1 MEIWSA
7 TKTGDFWTGNP
18 IRPKKSDPSRFTNEL
33 VQNQFQ
39 NKFYKTEETF
49 VTVKGT
55 FAIYESRAQL
65 LVLYKN
71 RRNKFEER
79 KKERETERE
88 RDRERDRER
97 ESEGPSAAYTSSW
110 WKSGDATSQNPQ
122 RRDDSSLAI

>member
-1 MEIWSA
+1 MIYESRAQHFVLYKNRI
-7 TKTGDFWTGNP
+7 DFFLVKVWG
-18 IRPKKSDPSRFTNEL
+18 RSVAKST
-33 VQNQFQ
+33 
-39 NKFYKTEETF
+39 
-49 VTVKGT
+49 GT

-97 ESEGPSAAYTSSW
+97 ESEGPSAAYTSYW
-110 WKSGDATSQNPQ
+110 
-122 RRDDSSLAI
+122 